1 MADILPIRNV
11 LERNAADTPER
22 IAVTFEDES
31 PWTFADALSNGYGA
45 AAVLKQHG
53 ARQGDSVG
61 FFLPNGSA
69 ILRAWWGVECLGG
82 VAVPAN
88 PIWKGEFLRQM
99 LLRAGVK
106 FLVMDPELRG
116 VAEASLKE
124 ADGIAIIDVTELASG
139 SGDEAPALDRPIKL
153 WDLHH
158 VQFTSGTTGVSK
170 AAAGSHLQFQLTA
183 NWYIKAISAKP
194 QDIFLCDLPLFHL
207 SALAISAAAIAEGC
221 GLTVRRA
228 PSLTNYWRV
237 AHETGATFGHLLSTM
252 PNFLMQQPPGPYD
265 RDHNVRAIH
274 MCPLPA
280 DVAGFQ
286 NRFGVAEIV
295 TAYGSS
301 ECSVPLTQEPGSPLV
316 DGSCGRQRAPYIV
329 RIVDENDIEVPAGTS
344 GELVVRSDVPWS
356 LTTEYLG
363 NAEASARLW
372 RNGWLHT
379 GDRMRRDA
387 DGNFFFVDRMTDSI
401 RRRGENISSVEVEAL
416 VRGYPGILD
425 VACAAVP
432 DDDGVEDEVK
442 VWLLVGKD
450 QTTDYLK
457 LVHHLVET
465 MPYYMVPR
473 YYEAI
478 EEFPRT
484 PANRVKK
491 VELRA
496 RPKDTSWDIQAD
508 GHLKVTRRGLQPL
521 VPRAGD
527 AAANT
532 AR

>member
-1 MADILPIRNV
+1 MPDILPLRSV

-22 IAVTFEDES
+22 IAVTFEEES
-31 PWTFADALSNGYGA
+31 PWTFADALGNGYGA
-45 AAVLKQHG
+45 AAVLRQHG

-61 FFLPNGSA
+61 FFLPNGAA

-99 LLRAGVK
+99 LLRANVK
-106 FLVMDPELRG
+106 FLVVDPELRG
-116 VAEASLKE
+116 VAEASLTE
-124 ADGIAIIDVTELASG
+124 ADGIALIDATELASA
-139 SGDEAPALDRPIKL
+139 SGEEAPALDRPIEL
-153 WDLHH
+153 RDLHH

-170 AAAGSHLQFQLTA
+170 AAAGSHLQFQLTG
-183 NWYIKAISAKP
+183 NWYTKAIGAKP
-194 QDIFLCDLPLFHL
+194 GDVFLADLPLFHL
-207 SALAISAAAIAEGC
+207 SALAISGAAIAEGC
-221 GLTVRRA
+221 VLAVRRA

-237 AHETGATFGHLLSTM
+237 AQETGATFVQLLSTM
-252 PNFLMQQPPGPYD
+252 PHFLMQQPPGLYD
-265 RDHNVRAIH
+265 RDHTVRA
-274 MCPLPA
+274 MLMVPLPA

-286 NRFGVAEIV
+286 NRFGIPEIV

-301 ECSVPLTQEPGSPLV
+301 ECSVPLSQPSSPLV
-316 DGSCGRQRAPYIV
+316 VGSCGRLRAPYVV
-329 RIVDENDIEVPAGTS
+329 RIVDENDIEVPVGTS

-416 VRGYPGILD
+416 VRGYPGVLD
-425 VACAAVP
+425 VACVAVP

-442 VWLLVGKD
+442 VWLLVGEGR
-450 QTTDYLK
+450 TIDYLK
-457 LVHHLVET
+457 LAHHLVET

-473 YYEAI
+473 YYEAVG
-478 EEFPRT
+478 EFPRT
-484 PANRVKK
+484 SASK
-491 VELRA
+491 VRKADLRA
-496 RPKDTSWDIQAD
+496 RPKGTSWDIQAD
-508 GHLKVTRRGLQPL
+508 GRLKVTRRGLQPL
-521 VPRAGD
+521 APGQGD
-527 AAANT
+527 AAGT